1 MLSRSNKILK
11 AIEISLN
18 ISILNESLSTDE
30 KDEIMCKYQIRSSS
44 SLFRGKTSKS
54 VSRVS
59 ASQHSRSSLASKAE
73 KSKRVSKAV

>member
-1 MLSRSNKILK
+1 MLTRSNKILK

-44 SLFRGKTSKS
+44 SLFRGNKSKS
-54 VSRVS
+54 LSRVS
-59 ASQHSRSSLASKAE
+59 ASQHSRTSLASRNE
-73 KSKRVSKAV
+73 KNKRVSKAV